1 VNDEERRSSGADS
14 TMLVGATD
22 LKTMLE
28 AGLLAAALLAFSALM
43 TLVSL
48 ALHRAEREEMDG
60 STPDSP
66 SRSSGDRS

>member
-1 VNDEERRSSGADS
+1 
-14 TMLVGATD
+14 MLVGATD

-28 AGLLAAALLAFSALM
+28 AALLAAALLVFSALM
-43 TLVSL
+43 ALVSL

>member
-1 VNDEERRSSGADS
+1 
-14 TMLVGATD
+14 MLVGATD

-43 TLVSL
+43 ALVSL

-60 STPDSP
+60 STSDSP